1 MTIMNVEYFSRLLY
15 IGKHHAG
22 ILQDLNE
29 RGFLVDITENLDD
42 TQKYIQNCL
51 FANFPLPGILLVDC
65 GTKGMQQLQEL
76 VGAIRQDPHV
86 GNLPIILLDHEGS
99 SIQTSQVR
107 RIKVDDY
114 FSLPFSVEVL
124 ERRMKDLQLTHSTT
138 RRLESVRPPVKP
150 FRLPLWKRAFDILGA
165 SLIILMLSPLF
176 LLTILLIRLESKG
189 PIFYVSKRVGTGYK
203 IFGFYKFRSM
213 RVNADSMLDKLKKEN
228 NQYAQAA
235 VEEKVKTPVAANM
248 GIGGDEIFLVQDD
261 EVLEEYSFLEQKKT
275 EDENA
280 FVKIENDPRIT
291 RVGKF
296 IRNSSIDELP
306 QLFNV
311 LQGDMSL
318 VGNRPLPLYEAEKL
332 TNDDYSL
339 RFMAPAGITG
349 LWQVEERGSSDVSAE
364 NRKKWDIEYAQNF
377 SLWMDL
383 KILLKTIP
391 AVVQK
396 ANV

>member
-1 MTIMNVEYFSRLLY
+1 MKVGYFSRLLY
-15 IGKHHAG
+15 IGTYHTEF
-22 ILQDLNE
+22 LQELEE
-29 RGFLVDITENLDD
+29 RGFSLDATD
-42 TQKYIQNCL
+42 SLQNAREYIKNCI
-51 FANFPLPGILLVDC
+51 FANFPLPGIILIDC
-65 GTKGMQQLQEL
+65 EGRELPYLQEL
-76 VGAIRQDPHV
+76 VDSIRRVPNMD
-86 GNLPIILLDHEGS
+86 NLPIVLLDREHS
-99 SIQTSQVR
+99 PIQTSAVR
-107 RIKVDDY
+107 RLKVDDY
-114 FSLPFSVEVL
+114 FRPPFSSAVL
-124 ERRMKDLQLTHSTT
+124 ERRLRDLILTHSRTKKI
-138 RRLESVRPPVKP
+138 ESYKSQIKP
-150 FRLPLWKRAFDILGA
+150 FRLPLWKRAFDIVGS
-165 SLIILMLSPLF
+165 SLIILALSPLF

-189 PIFYVSKRVGTGYK
+189 PIFYVSKRVGSGYK

-213 RVNADSMLDKLKKEN
+213 RVNADAMLDKLKKEN
-228 NQYAQAA
+228 NQYAQTQ
-235 VEEKVKTPVAANM
+235 EPEPEKVQVAA
-248 GIGGDEIFLVQDD
+248 GVAVGSEEIFLVQDD
-261 EVLEEYSFLEQKKT
+261 EFLVEDSYLTKKKE

-332 TNDDYSL
+332 TNDEVSM
-339 RFMAPAGITG
+339 RFLAPAGITG
-349 LWQVEERGSSDVSAE
+349 LWQVEERGSSEVSAD

-391 AVVQK
+391 AVIQK

>member
-1 MTIMNVEYFSRLLY
+1 MNAEYFSRLLY
-15 IGKHHAG
+15 IGKHHTG

-29 RGFLVDITENLDD
+29 RGFLVDITENLSE

-51 FANFPLPGILLVDC
+51 FANFPLPKTLLVDC
-65 GTKGMQQLQEL
+65 GGKGIEQLQEL
-76 VGAIRQDPHV
+76 VGAIRQDSHI
-86 GNLPIILLDHEGS
+86 GKFPIILLDREGS
-99 SIQTSQVR
+99 SLQTSQVR
-107 RIKVDDY
+107 RIKVDDF
-114 FSLPFSVEVL
+114 FSPPFSVKVL
-124 ERRMKDLQLTHSTT
+124 ERRMKDLQLTHSNT
-138 RRLESVRPPVKP
+138 RGLESERPPIKP
-150 FRLPLWKRAFDILGA
+150 FRLPLWKRTFDILGA

-228 NQYAQAA
+228 NQYAQAT
-235 VEEKVKTPVAANM
+235 VEVKAKTPVAANM
-248 GIGGDEIFLVQDD
+248 GMEGEEIFLVQDD
-261 EVLEEYSFLEQKKT
+261 EVLEEYSFLEQKKS